1 MPFDELLDGQRLT
14 IFIDIACFNI
24 YDFNLSTITQ
34 LHFQPYAWL
43 SWFPRLRSVA
53 TLRRLRRIGWRWF
66 SSSARLRCL
75 WLPIPIFVIKFICCA
90 AKINNCEMV
99 FAIKYTGAASNNLFE
114 FHH

>member
-24 YDFNLSTITQ
+24 YDFNLSTLTQ

-53 TLRRLRRIGWRWF
+53 TLRRPRRIGWRWF
-66 SSSARLRCL
+66 SSSAGLRWL
-75 WLPIPIFVIKFICCA
+75 WLAIPVFVIKLISCA
-90 AKINNCEMV
+90 AKINNREMV
-99 FAIKYTGAASNNLFE
+99 FAVKHTCTASNNLFE
-114 FHH
+114 FDH